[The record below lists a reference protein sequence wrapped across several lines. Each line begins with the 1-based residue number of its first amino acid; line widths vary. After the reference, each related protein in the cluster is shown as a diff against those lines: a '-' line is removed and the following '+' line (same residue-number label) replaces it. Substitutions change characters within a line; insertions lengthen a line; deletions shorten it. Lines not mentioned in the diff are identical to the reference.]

1 MQISRAFIC
10 QSYKKRHYQKFIVF
24 FRWSGL
30 CIYWFPAFLFS
41 AFFVF
46 TKKYIKIAF
55 ISSFDQRICS
65 CCHSYQISRRKPYK
79 PKFSTFYIP
88 YRWLTHHSYKLTYL
102 CFILLSSLFVNHVKC
117 LYFIRTL
124 FVLCQSGHNYFYV
137 LSTG

>member
-1 MQISRAFIC
+1 MQISRAYIC
-10 QSYKKRHYQKFIVF
+10 QSYKKRHYQSSLFSSDDQGFAFIGF
-24 FRWSGL
+24 L
-30 CIYWFPAFLFS
+30 HFLFS